1 MNKNEPQQLPLSLY
15 VHFPWCIKKCPYCDF
30 NSHTVTAPVDELFYV
45 QSLLRDFR
53 NQSERFNLSG
63 VIQSIFMGGGT
74 PSLFSADALEKLL
87 TGLNETMVFANGIE
101 ITLEANPGT
110 FEQQKFADYRR
121 LGINRLSIGVQ
132 SFDDRHLQV
141 LGRIHSADEAKNAV
155 RTAYAAGFENI
166 NLDLM
171 FGLPQQTLAEAAE
184 DVEQALMF
192 SPQHLSLYEFTLEPN
207 TWFYKYPP
215 QLPADEE
222 KVLMK
227 ETCQQKL
234 RAHGY
239 IQYEVS
245 AYAKA
250 QRQCRHN
257 LNYWQFGDYI
267 GIGAGAHGKITL
279 DLPDDIVRT
288 SKLKNPGDYLARP
301 DHTAVVRVEQSQL
314 PVEFLMN
321 HLRLP
326 GGFHQTHLAS
336 VSGLSTEC
344 LEPQLSRC
352 IAKGLLE
359 QREGQIRCTR
369 KGWNYLDSILEEFI

>member
-1 MNKNEPQQLPLSLY
+1 MHTNGRQQLPLSLY
-15 VHFPWCIKKCPYCDF
+15 IHFPWCVKKCPYCDF
-30 NSHTVTAPVDELFYV
+30 NSHTVTAPVDEISYV
-45 QSLLRDFR
+45 QSLLRDFCH
-53 NQSERFNLSG
+53 QVERFHLSG
-63 VIQSIFMGGGT
+63 AIQSIFMGGGT
-74 PSLFSADALEKLL
+74 PSLFSAEALEKLL
-87 TGLNETMVFANGIE
+87 SGLNNTVSFVDGIE

-132 SFDDRHLQV
+132 SFNDRCLKA
-141 LGRIHSADEAKNAV
+141 LDRIHSADEARNAV
-155 RTAYAAGFENI
+155 CTAYAAGFDNI

-171 FGLPQQTLAEAAE
+171 FGLPQQTLAEALE
-184 DVEQALMF
+184 DVEQALVF

-215 QLPADEE
+215 QLPADDE
-222 KVLMK
+222 KILMK
-227 ETCQQKL
+227 DICQQKL
-234 RAHGY
+234 HAHGY
-239 IQYEVS
+239 IRYEVS
-245 AYAKA
+245 AYAKV

-257 LNYWQFGDYI
+257 LNYWQFGDYV

-279 DLPDDIVRT
+279 GLPDGIVRT

-301 DHTAVVRVEQSQL
+301 DHTAVVRVEQTQL

-352 IAKGLLE
+352 IAQGLLE
-359 QREGQIRCTR
+359 QREGQIRCTQ
-369 KGWNYLDSILEEFI
+369 KGWNYLDSILEAFI